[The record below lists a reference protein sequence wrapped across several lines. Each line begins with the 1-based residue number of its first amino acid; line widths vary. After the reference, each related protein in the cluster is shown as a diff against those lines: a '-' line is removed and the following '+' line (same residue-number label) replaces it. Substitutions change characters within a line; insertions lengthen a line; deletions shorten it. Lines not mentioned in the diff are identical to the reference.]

1 MQVFKAH
8 KKSGSVAE
16 EVERGL
22 KDETN
27 IDLDLS
33 IKVAQM
39 LDWKM
44 GARDGRLIAPP
55 AKASLLNVAN
65 GKTAGFCLIDW
76 SVRITILIFPLSHP
90 HHKVEANR
98 AAVWDPDQVRAFSN
112 LRCWPH
118 SHFISLQ

>member
-16 EVERGL
+16 GVERGL

-44 GARDGRLIAPP
+44 GARDGRLIARP

-76 SVRITILIFPLSHP
+76 SVRITTLIFPLSHP

-112 LRCWPH
+112 LRCWLTH
-118 SHFISLQ
+118 IL

>member
-16 EVERGL
+16 GVERGL

-44 GARDGRLIAPP
+44 GARDGRLIAQP

-65 GKTAGFCLIDW
+65 EKTDGFCLIDW
-76 SVRITILIFPLSHP
+76 SVRITTLIFHHSSLSSSS
-90 HHKVEANR
+90 
-98 AAVWDPDQVRAFSN
+98 QG
-112 LRCWPH
+112 
-118 SHFISLQ
+118 